1 MPKCAG
7 MTLKIQQLGVLA
19 LKSQLE
25 RHGAPEIGAKCQQ
38 RLRCKKCAE
47 ASAGPTLKHD
57 DDNHVASGLP
67 Q

>member
-1 MPKCAG
+1 M
-7 MTLKIQQLGVLA
+7 LA
-19 LKSQLE
+19 LIAYYWTILHQASILM
-25 RHGAPEIGAKCQQ
+25 EIYGSAKCQQ
-38 RLRCKKCAE
+38 RLRCKKSAE

>member
-7 MTLKIQQLGVLA
+7 MTLKIQQLDMLA

-38 RLRCKKCAE
+38 RLRCKKSAE
-47 ASAGPTLKHD
+47 ASADPNIKTR
-57 DDNHVASGLP
+57 
-67 Q
+67 